1 MPRSARRH
9 YWTGVQRARKDKD
22 MTERIVDPTEA
33 VQDSGAEASPDPG
46 LRPSDFDE
54 YVGQSR
60 VKENLQIAVQAARMR
75 GEALDHVLLSGPP
88 GLGKT
93 TLAHIIATELGARL
107 HTTSGPALEKKGDL
121 AGLLTN
127 LEANDVLFIDEIH
140 RLSAVVEENLY
151 PAMEDLRF
159 DVVIGEG
166 VYARSYPIE
175 LQPFTLVGATTR
187 AGLLTSPMRDRFGI
201 VEHLEFYT
209 PEELV
214 IIVRRSAEILNISME
229 PEAAIELARRSR
241 GTPRIANRLLRR
253 VRDYAQV
260 RADGV
265 ATLEVAKAALEQLDV
280 DAAGFD
286 RMDRR
291 LLLSIID
298 KFDGG
303 PVGLDTLAAAIG
315 EEKQT
320 VEDVY
325 EPYLLKEGFLKR
337 THRGRVATR
346 HAYAHF
352 GRPWGKQG
360 SLL

>member
-1 MPRSARRH
+1 M
-9 YWTGVQRARKDKD
+9 
-22 MTERIVDPTEA
+22 ERIVDPEA
-33 VQDSGAEASPDPG
+33 RDEESPTDDGGAEGA
-46 LRPSDFDE
+46 LRPVDFDE
-54 YVGQSR
+54 YIGQNR
-60 VKENLQIAVQAARMR
+60 VKENLRIFVLAARQR
-75 GEALDHVLLSGPP
+75 GEALDHVLLNGPP

-93 TLAHIIATELGARL
+93 TLAHIIAAELGVRL
-107 HTTSGPALEKKGDL
+107 HVTSGPALEKKGDL

-127 LEANDVLFIDEIH
+127 LEAHDVLFIDEIH

-201 VEHLEFYT
+201 VEHLEFYSAD
-209 PEELV
+209 ELALIVERSARLMGVELV
-214 IIVRRSAEILNISME
+214 GDAATII
-229 PEAAIELARRSR
+229 ARRCR

-253 VRDYAQV
+253 VRDIAQV

-265 ATLEVAKAALEQLDV
+265 VDEPMADMALTQLDV
-280 DAAGFD
+280 DRAGFD

-291 LLLSIID
+291 LLLTLID

-303 PVGLDTLAAAIG
+303 PVGLDTLSAAIG

-325 EPYLLKEGFLKR
+325 EPFLLKEGYLKR

-346 HAYAHF
+346 LAYAHF
-352 GRPWGKQG
+352 QRPFGGRQET
-360 SLL
+360 LI

>member
-1 MPRSARRH
+1 M
-9 YWTGVQRARKDKD
+9 D
-22 MTERIVDPTEA
+22 RIIDP
-33 VQDSGAEASPDPG
+33 VQDDVESAEQS
-46 LRPSDFDE
+46 LRPSDFGE
-54 YVGQSR
+54 YVGQAR
-60 VKENLQIAVQAARMR
+60 VKENLRIFVAAARQR

-93 TLAHIIATELGARL
+93 TLAHIVAAELGVRL
-107 HTTSGPALEKKGDL
+107 HVTSGPALEKKGDL
-121 AGLLTN
+121 AGILTN
-127 LEANDVLFIDEIH
+127 LEDRDVLFIDEIH

-175 LQPFTLVGATTR
+175 LKPFTLVGATTR

-201 VEHLEFYT
+201 VEHLEFYQ
-209 PEELV
+209 PGELAQ
-214 IIVRRSAEILNISME
+214 IVTRSAGLMGVPLEGD
-229 PEAAIELARRSR
+229 AAMGIARRSR

-253 VRDYAQV
+253 VRDIAQV
-260 RADGV
+260 RGDGIVDDAMAD
-265 ATLEVAKAALEQLDV
+265 AALTQLDV
-280 DAAGFD
+280 DRAGFD

-291 LLLSIID
+291 LLLTLID

-325 EPYLLKEGFLKR
+325 EPYLLKEGYLKR

-346 HAYAHF
+346 LAYVHF
-352 GRPWGKQG
+352 ERPFGGRQET
-360 SLL
+360 LI

>member
-1 MPRSARRH
+1 
-9 YWTGVQRARKDKD
+9 
-22 MTERIVDPTEA
+22 MTERMVDGG
-33 VQDSGAEASPDPG
+33 QNAEDLAEIG
-46 LRPSDFDE
+46 LRPADFLN
-54 YVGQSR
+54 YIGQSR
-60 VKENLQIAVQAARMR
+60 VKDNLAIFVEAARRR

-93 TLAHIIATELGARL
+93 TLAHIIANALGARL
-107 HTTSGPALEKKGDL
+107 HVTSGPALEKKGDL

-159 DVVIGEG
+159 DVVVGEG

-201 VEHLEFYT
+201 VEHLEFYS
-209 PEELV
+209 PEELAA
-214 IIVRRSAEILNISME
+214 IVRRSAGVMG
-229 PEAAIELARRSR
+229 IEVHDDATHALARRSR

-253 VRDYAQV
+253 VRDIAEV
-260 RADGV
+260 RGDGV
-265 ATLEVAKAALEQLDV
+265 IDAEMADLALDQLDV
-280 DAAGFD
+280 DRAGFD

-291 LLLSIID
+291 LLLTLID

-303 PVGLDTLAAAIG
+303 PAGLDTLAAAIG
-315 EEKQT
+315 EEKQS

-325 EPYLLKEGFLKR
+325 EPYLLKEGYLKR

-346 HAYAHF
+346 RAYLHF
-352 GRPWGKQG
+352 NRPYGGVQE

>member
-1 MPRSARRH
+1 MS
-9 YWTGVQRARKDKD
+9 
-22 MTERIVDPTEA
+22 ERVI
-33 VQDSGAEASPDPG
+33 DSEQADEDLVEIG
-46 LRPSDFDE
+46 LRPADFAN
-54 YVGQSR
+54 YIGQAR
-60 VKENLQIAVQAARMR
+60 VKDNLAIFVEAAKRR

-93 TLAHIIATELGARL
+93 TLAHIVANALGVRL
-107 HTTSGPALEKKGDL
+107 HVTSGPALEKKGDL

-159 DVVIGEG
+159 DVVVGEG

-201 VEHLEFYT
+201 VEHLEFYS
-209 PEELV
+209 PEELAV
-214 IIVRRSAEILNISME
+214 IVRRSAGVMNIEIDD
-229 PEAAIELARRSR
+229 AATAALARRAR
-241 GTPRIANRLLRR
+241 GTPRIVNRLLRR
-253 VRDYAQV
+253 VRDIAEV
-260 RADGV
+260 RGDGV
-265 ATLEVAKAALEQLDV
+265 VDEATADMALDLLDV
-280 DAAGFD
+280 DRAGFD

-291 LLLSIID
+291 LLLTLID

-303 PVGLDTLAAAIG
+303 PAGLDTLAAAIG
-315 EEKQT
+315 EEKQSI
-320 VEDVY
+320 EDVY
-325 EPYLLKEGFLKR
+325 EPYLLKEGYLKR

-346 HAYAHF
+346 RAYLHF
-352 GRPWGKQG
+352 NRPYGAVQG

>member
-1 MPRSARRH
+1 MSSNRIIDGEERADD
-9 YWTGVQRARKDKD
+9 GV
-22 MTERIVDPTEA
+22 EL
-33 VQDSGAEASPDPG
+33 S

-54 YVGQSR
+54 YIGQTR
-60 VKENLQIAVQAARMR
+60 VKTNLRIFVEAARRR
-75 GEALDHVLLSGPP
+75 GEPLDHVLLSGPP

-93 TLAHIIATELGARL
+93 TLAHIIANALGVRL
-107 HTTSGPALEKKGDL
+107 HITSGPALEKKGDL

-151 PAMEDLRF
+151 PAMEDGRF

-175 LQPFTLVGATTR
+175 LQPFTLIGATTR
-187 AGLLTSPMRDRFGI
+187 SGLLTSPMRDRFGI
-201 VEHLEFYT
+201 VEHLEFYA
-209 PEELV
+209 PEELEQ
-214 IIVRRSAEILNISME
+214 IVMRSAGVME
-229 PEAAIELARRSR
+229 LEVHPEASQALARRSR

-253 VRDYAQV
+253 VRDIAEV
-260 RADGV
+260 LADGV
-265 ATLEVAKAALEQLDV
+265 VTAAVADQALTQLDV
-280 DAAGFD
+280 DRAGFD

-291 LLLSIID
+291 LLLTLID

-303 PVGLDTLAAAIG
+303 PCGLDTLSAAIG

-320 VEDVY
+320 IEDVY
-325 EPYLLKEGFLKR
+325 EPYLLKEGYLKR

-346 HAYAHF
+346 RAYTHFNRPF
-352 GRPWGKQG
+352 GRQG
-360 SLL
+360 TLL